1 MHKTAYVMRMNDWSS
16 DVCSSDLGRIITA
29 PFSFK
34 EIDPE
39 DPAGLPRYVSDEE
52 RCRRVAGIAVNHARL
67 RHIAPA
73 DRKIAV
79 MLSAYPTKHSRIG
92 NAVGLDTPVSAI
104 RLPRRMRD
112 AGYDRGEPGGEEIG
126 RA

>member
-79 MLSAYPTKHSRIG
+79 MLSAYPTKQDRKS
-92 NAVGLDTPVSAI
+92 T
-104 RLPRRMRD
+104 RLNSSH
-112 AGYDRGEPGGEEIG
+112 
-126 RA
+126 

>member
-52 RCRRVAGIAVNHARL
+52 RCRRVAGLAVNHARL
-67 RHIAPA
+67 RHLAPA
-73 DRKIAV
+73 DRKLEV
-79 MLSAYPTKHSRIG
+79 LLSAQDRKRVVEGTSVSVR
-92 NAVGLDTPVSAI
+92 VGL
-104 RLPRRMRD
+104 
-112 AGYDRGEPGGEEIG
+112 GGRGIFQHKKINKYTETQTTE
-126 RA
+126 